1 MDETNRENF
10 PEKTENDL
18 QVSNTNSPQEIPAET
33 ISSTDTFFDE
43 MNNRDPFRTELTQG
57 GNDNTPP
64 PSNNNH
70 NTSNGG
76 NGEPPRKGGK
86 GNFIGYFLTGLI
98 GVIVGALIIYFIP
111 WNNDNDSITN
121 NAVNTTTKGQKVENV
136 SVNTTT
142 NITKA
147 VGKVQDAVV
156 SVLNYQSSGDPLDGN
171 TSEKQA
177 SSGSGVIYKKA
188 NGKAYIVT
196 NNHVVANAEKLE
208 VTFANGKKASAKLLG
223 TDVWNDLAVLEISG
237 KNVSKVAEFG
247 NSDSLKVGEPAI
259 AIGSP
264 LGTEFSG
271 SVTEGIISGLNRA
284 VPVDTN
290 SDGQEDWEA
299 DVIQTDAAV
308 NPGNSGGALINI
320 QGQVIGINS
329 MKISMQNVEG
339 ISFSIPINTVE
350 PIIQQLET
358 KGEVVRPSLG
368 VTLRDVE
375 TIPSAQQKS
384 VLKLPENINY
394 GAMVQQVTKSSAAA
408 KAGLKQYDVITE
420 LNGKKVTNSISLR
433 KELYSPNLQI
443 GDKIAIKY
451 YRDGKLKSTTLTLVA
466 LKEGA

>member
-64 PSNNNH
+64 PPNNNH

-98 GVIVGALIIYFIP
+98 GVIVGTLIIYFIP

>member
-64 PSNNNH
+64 PPNNNH

-111 WNNDNDSITN
+111 WNNDNDSITK

>member
-64 PSNNNH
+64 PPNNNH

>member
-64 PSNNNH
+64 PPNNNH

-111 WNNDNDSITN
+111 WNNDNDSLTN

-223 TDVWNDLAVLEISG
+223 TDVWNDLAVLEING

>member
-64 PSNNNH
+64 PPNNNH

-156 SVLNYQSSGDPLDGN
+156 SVLNYQSSGDPLDGT

-329 MKISMQNVEG
+329 MKISMENVEG

-358 KGEVVRPSLG
+358 KGQVVRPSLG

>member
-1 MDETNRENF
+1 MDETNRENS

-64 PSNNNH
+64 PPNNNH

>member
-64 PSNNNH
+64 PPNNNH

-420 LNGKKVTNSISLR
+420 LNGKNVTNSISLR

>member
-64 PSNNNH
+64 PPNNNH

-177 SSGSGVIYKKA
+177 SSGSGVIYKKV

>member
-10 PEKTENDL
+10 PKKTENDL
-18 QVSNTNSPQEIPAET
+18 QVSNTNSPQEVPAET
-33 ISSTDTFFDE
+33 NSSTDTFFDE

-64 PSNNNH
+64 PPNNNH
-70 NTSNGG
+70 NASSGG

-121 NAVNTTTKGQKVENV
+121 NAVNTNTKGQKVENV

-156 SVLNYQSSGDPLDGN
+156 SVLNYQSSGDPLDGT

-329 MKISMQNVEG
+329 MKISMENVEG

>member
-64 PSNNNH
+64 PPNNNH

-76 NGEPPRKGGK
+76 NGGPPRKGGK

-208 VTFANGKKASAKLLG
+208 VTFANGKKASAKMLG

>member
-64 PSNNNH
+64 PPNNNH

-111 WNNDNDSITN
+111 WNNDNDSLTN

>member
-64 PSNNNH
+64 PPNNNH

-76 NGEPPRKGGK
+76 NGGPPRKGGK

>member
-64 PSNNNH
+64 PPNNNH

-76 NGEPPRKGGK
+76 NGKPPRKGGK